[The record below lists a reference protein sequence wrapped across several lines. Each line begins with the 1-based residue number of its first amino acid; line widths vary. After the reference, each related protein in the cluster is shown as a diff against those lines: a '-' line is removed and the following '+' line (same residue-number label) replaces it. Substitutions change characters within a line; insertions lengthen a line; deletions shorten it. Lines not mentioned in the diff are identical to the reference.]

1 MRFTVKRKKI
11 ANAPLVSVMNLAPIV
26 QNINGKHPIMNIGGN
41 IMSKQSKKD
50 GGTKQKGKNKP
61 NQKTSG
67 SANGQNG
74 YH

>member
-1 MRFTVKRKKI
+1 MRGGSSMT
-11 ANAPLVSVMNLAPIV
+11 
-26 QNINGKHPIMNIGGN
+26 KHT
-41 IMSKQSKKD
+41 KKD

-61 NQKTSG
+61 KHKTSG

>member
-1 MRFTVKRKKI
+1 MVTSHDKFEHVHYMIGREVNYM
-11 ANAPLVSVMNLAPIV
+11 A
-26 QNINGKHPIMNIGGN
+26 KHT
-41 IMSKQSKKD
+41 KKD

-61 NQKTSG
+61 KNKTSS

>member
-1 MRFTVKRKKI
+1 
-11 ANAPLVSVMNLAPIV
+11 
-26 QNINGKHPIMNIGGN
+26 
-41 IMSKQSKKD
+41 MSKKANK

-61 NQKTSG
+61 NQKTSS

>member
-1 MRFTVKRKKI
+1 MKMSRKSKDSK
-11 ANAPLVSVMNLAPIV
+11 VSTFSKKKGCV
-26 QNINGKHPIMNIGGN
+26 QMAKHT
-41 IMSKQSKKD
+41 KKD

-61 NQKTSG
+61 SQKTSG

>member
-11 ANAPLVSVMNLAPIV
+11 ANAPLVSVMILARKVKPIT
-26 QNINGKHPIMNIGGN
+26 GKHPIMNIGGN
-41 IMSKQSKKD
+41 IMSKKSKKD

>member
-1 MRFTVKRKKI
+1 MMT
-11 ANAPLVSVMNLAPIV
+11 
-26 QNINGKHPIMNIGGN
+26 KHT
-41 IMSKQSKKD
+41 KKD

-61 NQKTSG
+61 KHKTSG

>member
-1 MRFTVKRKKI
+1 MI
-11 ANAPLVSVMNLAPIV
+11 SLNGYIV
-26 QNINGKHPIMNIGGN
+26 HNVIRRDEYTMAKHT
-41 IMSKQSKKD
+41 KKD

-61 NQKTSG
+61 KHKTSS

>member
-1 MRFTVKRKKI
+1 
-11 ANAPLVSVMNLAPIV
+11 MNFQEGIEMT
-26 QNINGKHPIMNIGGN
+26 KHT
-41 IMSKQSKKD
+41 KKD

-61 NQKTSG
+61 KQKTSG

>member
-1 MRFTVKRKKI
+1 
-11 ANAPLVSVMNLAPIV
+11 
-26 QNINGKHPIMNIGGN
+26 MNIGGI
-41 IMSKQSKKD
+41 IMAKQSKKD